1 MVNVSVFNGKRLGW
15 VNEPRLAS
23 FIATTNVYQVLTD
36 PTGSRRF
43 LCVEVLKPIS
53 EEPLEHKQIYAQ
65 LKEEL
70 ESNAPDHL
78 NKEEEKAL
86 QKHNKAY
93 YRQSLL
99 EDVFHC
105 CFRRPLDTEKGIW
118 LTTAEIFQIM
128 RKFNSAA
135 LRDISAR
142 QLSLRLSA
150 MGFFAKHTSFGNRY
164 YVFNLLA
171 TKE

>member
-1 MVNVSVFNGKRLGW
+1 M
-15 VNEPRLAS
+15 
-23 FIATTNVYQVLTD
+23 
-36 PTGSRRF
+36 
-43 LCVEVLKPIS
+43 CEVLKPIS
-53 EEPLEHKQIYAQ
+53 EEPLKHKQIYAQ

-70 ESNAPDHL
+70 KSGAPDYL

-105 CFRRPLDTEKGIW
+105 CFRHPLEAEKGIW
-118 LTTAEIFQIM
+118 LTTAEIFQVM

-135 LRDISAR
+135 LKEVSAR
-142 QLSLRLSA
+142 QLGLKLSA
-150 MGFFAKHTSFGNRY
+150 MGYMAKHTSFGNRY
-164 YVFNLLA
+164 YVFNLSA
-171 TKE
+171 EKKEVSL